1 MVIMGVG
8 FAVNG
13 RDTGMIFLWGG
24 MIVGYSGMFYAL
36 LSAFLRA
43 ERHGDL

>member
-1 MVIMGVG
+1 MS
-8 FAVNG
+8 FAWSATDH
-13 RDTGMIFLWGG
+13 DTGMIFLWAG
-24 MIVGYSGMFYAL
+24 MIVGYSGMFCAL